1 MAAVATLFPSCWQGP
16 TSATPASTRHERT
29 PTSPTSH
36 YPGAPYHKHQGGEGA
51 NQDTVSFYVKQMDNI
66 IYKLS
71 RISFKKNMQGIFT
84 LSLTNVIFFRFKAY
98 LMCDFK

>member
-71 RISFKKNMQGIFT
+71 RISFKKKYARNFHTI
-84 LSLTNVIFFRFKAY
+84 IDK
-98 LMCDFK
+98 CDFFSFQGLFNV